1 MFEFL
6 GDTNKIFGEIIL
18 IEITACITFLTG
30 RCTSH
35 LDDYRTGMKEINNSF
50 YKPFLSLYKN
60 AHHAYALN
68 FVDIDYDVQKEIIK
82 LLLDNM
88 EIVPPRLRLKI
99 YELDQCFSGY
109 SQDIEQGI
117 EMVREEKD
125 YVEQCFNAIYN
136 YIESQYI
143 KNERKLYCS
152 AWKRM
157 KYAMQDFSIN
167 SNIIFEVIKGTRKIF

>member
-1 MFEFL
+1 
-6 GDTNKIFGEIIL
+6 
-18 IEITACITFLTG
+18 
-30 RCTSH
+30 
-35 LDDYRTGMKEINNSF
+35 
-50 YKPFLSLYKN
+50 
-60 AHHAYALN
+60 
-68 FVDIDYDVQKEIIK
+68 
-82 LLLDNM
+82 M

-152 AWKRM
+152 AWKRV
-157 KYAMQDFSIN
+157 KYAMQDFLIN
-167 SNIIFEVIKGTRKIF
+167 RNIILK

>member
-1 MFEFL
+1 
-6 GDTNKIFGEIIL
+6 
-18 IEITACITFLTG
+18 
-30 RCTSH
+30 
-35 LDDYRTGMKEINNSF
+35 
-50 YKPFLSLYKN
+50 
-60 AHHAYALN
+60 
-68 FVDIDYDVQKEIIK
+68 
-82 LLLDNM
+82 M

-125 YVEQCFNAIYN
+125 YVEQCLNAIYN